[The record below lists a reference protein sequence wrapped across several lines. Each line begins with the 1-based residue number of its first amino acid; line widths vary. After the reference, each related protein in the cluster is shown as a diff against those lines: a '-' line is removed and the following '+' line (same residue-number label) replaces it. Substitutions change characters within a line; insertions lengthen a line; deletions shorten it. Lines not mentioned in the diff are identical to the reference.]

1 MAELLDVTIYDPN
14 PAVAAV
20 LISPRMRAIVF
31 EVAELAQALY
41 VAQVAKR
48 SGMLAASAHASTE
61 IGGQGRRTHDRWIGQ
76 LTVGGTGSLGTVDYG
91 AAHEFGRGEHA
102 GSIHDLD
109 GEQIVQHP
117 AHDLNRVLEE
127 LGGL

>member
-1 MAELLDVTIYDPN
+1 MDVNIYNPN
-14 PAVAAV
+14 PAIEAV
-20 LISPRMRAIVF
+20 LKSERMRAIVF
-31 EVAELAQALY
+31 EVAELAHALY

-48 SGMLAASAHASTE
+48 SGLLASSAHASTE
-61 IGGQGRRTHDRWIGQ
+61 IGGQGRRTNDRWIGV
-76 LTVGGTGSLGTVDYG
+76 LTVGGTGAQGTVEYA
-91 AAHEFGRGEHA
+91 AAHEYGRGEHP

-109 GEQIVQHP
+109 REQNIVQHP